1 MRLPQDSR
9 GIAARAKGFGY
20 VEFEDRNSLIEAL
33 SLPDTVSNY
42 FKQNLFYI
50 LLLTQSDFYD
60 QDPKSS

>member
-42 FKQNLFYI
+42 FKQKLFYI

-60 QDPKSS
+60 

>member
-42 FKQNLFYI
+42 FKQKPVLYFTIN
-50 LLLTQSDFYD
+50 
-60 QDPKSS
+60 PV